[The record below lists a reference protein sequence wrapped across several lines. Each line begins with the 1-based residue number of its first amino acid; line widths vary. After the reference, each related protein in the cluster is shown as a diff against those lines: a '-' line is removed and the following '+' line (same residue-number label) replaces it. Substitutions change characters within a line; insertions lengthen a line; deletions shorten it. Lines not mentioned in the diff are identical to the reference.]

1 MKVIVI
7 ITVFETSAD
16 VRSLFQYRIRQL
28 AKDFEW
34 DIKKQTYGI
43 HRQASRPH
51 IHITTVFDCG
61 DKKVWKILSAKI
73 KSSPAWT
80 CAPTAGGLEIIDK
93 LEKEL
98 KVKITHTYGDD
109 ERYDEAA
116 ALRYNLKE
124 YGDDETMWNDVG
136 HGKTQGGEITNDGT
150 TVADDIFIGVTGLE
164 AEAMRRVANTQYEAV
179 KDKRAKDE
187 RDKLKNENKKLRLFD
202 YIKTRETIDTVS
214 GCHYMVQQVVCAI
227 LKFNKEEK
235 TNFRLASLKDTA
247 VNWLYQE
254 GYISELEIC
263 ELIRI

>member
-16 VRSLFQYRIRQL
+16 VRSLFQYRIREL
-28 AKDFEW
+28 ARDFEW
-34 DIKKQTYGI
+34 EIKKQTFGI

-80 CAPTAGGLEIIDK
+80 CAPTAGGLEIILK

-124 YGDDETMWNDVG
+124 YGDDKTMWNDVCDEY
-136 HGKTQGGEITNDGT
+136 TPPNASAF
-150 TVADDIFIGVTGLE
+150 VGVTRLE

-187 RDKLKNENKKLRLFD
+187 REKLRNENKKLRLFD
-202 YIKTRETIDTVS
+202 YIKTRETIDTTS
-214 GCHYMVQQVVCAI
+214 GCHFMVQQVVCAI